1 MDLRLSILVLVVGCG
16 PKSPAHPDAGVAEA
30 SRAGGALTGPRAPEA
45 RDPAARLVQEAL
57 ELPVRSGEGFWGIS
71 PPAEC
76 VLKDAEARLVRFDC
90 PVGLECLSRFFAYYY
105 PLLRRAERPGG
116 LTFGGGPGEAT
127 LRAFALG
134 PESRDSRLW
143 LERPAGAGPDVHL
156 QSVIEQRKP

>member
-1 MDLRLSILVLVVGCG
+1 VDLRLSILVLVVGCG
-16 PKSPAHPDAGVAEA
+16 PKSPARPDAGAAET
-30 SRAGGALTGPRAPEA
+30 SRSDGALAGPRAPDA
-45 RDPAARLVQEAL
+45 PDPAARLVREAL

-76 VLKDAEARLVRFDC
+76 VLKDAEARLIRFDC
-90 PVGLECLSRFFAYYY
+90 PVDLERLARFFTYYY
-105 PLLRRAERPGG
+105 PTLRRVERPGG

-143 LERPAGAGPDVHL
+143 LERPAGAEPDVHL
-156 QSVIEQRKP
+156 KSVIEQRAP